1 MKKYRTMYEKLHTG
15 SSCLQIYMRLRNSNN
30 LQVVRPK
37 CKFIQHSRQNMPS
50 EGESVYFNNDILM
63 LQNLEWK
70 GFFQV

>member
-1 MKKYRTMYEKLHTG
+1 MKICTLKAVASKYIH
-15 SSCLQIYMRLRNSNN
+15 CMRLRYSNN

-37 CKFIQHSRQNMPS
+37 CKFIQHSWQNMPS